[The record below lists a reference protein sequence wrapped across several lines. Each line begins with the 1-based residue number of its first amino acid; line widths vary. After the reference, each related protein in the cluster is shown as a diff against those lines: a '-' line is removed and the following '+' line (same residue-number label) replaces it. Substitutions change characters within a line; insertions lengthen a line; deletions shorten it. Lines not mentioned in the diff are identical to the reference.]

1 MRSRGGRVENDG
13 RVVVRWVNVSLLAK
27 RKTSMSKYVP
37 VPAPRVRAL
46 TLARVLEYVEITK
59 NQENHEGQTMKN
71 ISRFYRLR
79 NDDATTRHAAT
90 TARLSVVVLHYLLCI
105 LY

>member
-1 MRSRGGRVENDG
+1 MGERFTPREAQNFNVE
-13 RVVVRWVNVSLLAK
+13 
-27 RKTSMSKYVP
+27 
-37 VPAPRVRAL
+37 VRASPRS
-46 TLARVLEYVEITK
+46 TCTSSYTRVLEYVEITK